1 MKLLKGCIV
10 VSIMLLLF
18 SCATTEDST
27 SVVEKIEAPE
37 ESNKTE
43 EKTSEKKM
51 IEVEIEEIEY
61 FIVKNS
67 AFYGDGQI
75 DTITNYTYDDNY
87 TLLKRIQINEQ
98 EEVLETSINEI
109 VNGRITKQLGYGF
122 ANALNMYIE
131 YKYDSEGNIIEE
143 TLFDKE
149 EKVQSI
155 SQYEF
160 ENNKVVLWKTLSS
173 TGGTLAITTYEYDS
187 DGNNIKINMKDSG
200 GSIDGVI
207 SKMYTDGV
215 VVKEEVLDSKGTT
228 EKVTEFLYDNGK
240 LKEKIFY
247 DEKGKKKR
255 SEVYEYT
262 EGQPVPSRINYLYK
276 SGGLESYSEIEY
288 LSKTTI
294 RKVMVEE

>member
-1 MKLLKGCIV
+1 
-10 VSIMLLLF
+10 
-18 SCATTEDST
+18 
-27 SVVEKIEAPE
+27 
-37 ESNKTE
+37 
-43 EKTSEKKM
+43 
-51 IEVEIEEIEY
+51 
-61 FIVKNS
+61 
-67 AFYGDGQI
+67 
-75 DTITNYTYDDNY
+75 
-87 TLLKRIQINEQ
+87 
-98 EEVLETSINEI
+98 
-109 VNGRITKQLGYGF
+109 
-122 ANALNMYIE
+122 
-131 YKYDSEGNIIEE
+131 
-143 TLFDKE
+143 
-149 EKVQSI
+149 
-155 SQYEF
+155 
-160 ENNKVVLWKTLSS
+160 
-173 TGGTLAITTYEYDS
+173 
-187 DGNNIKINMKDSG
+187 MKDSG